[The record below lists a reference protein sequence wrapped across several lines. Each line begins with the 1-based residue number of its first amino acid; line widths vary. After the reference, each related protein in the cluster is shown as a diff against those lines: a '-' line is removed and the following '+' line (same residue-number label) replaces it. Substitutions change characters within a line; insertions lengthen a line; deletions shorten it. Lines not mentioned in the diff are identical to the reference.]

1 MKCNECDLKLKRRF
15 EFWIKPSDAIGG
27 VLVFAMLVAL
37 FFGVLSLVIE
47 TARVGLIPAFRAV
60 EHGVSNWL
68 DLFGEALDTIITV
81 SIIVY
86 FFMKGGA
93 KFTKYYSYFF
103 DLKFQTFLECN
114 VCKKRSAKIELPEV
128 PKS

>member
-1 MKCNECDLKLKRRF
+1 MKCSNCNLKLRRRF
-15 EFWIKPSDAIGG
+15 KFWINPSDAIGG
-27 VLVFAMLVAL
+27 ILVFVMLFAL
-37 FFGVLSLVIE
+37 FFGVLSLVVE

-60 EHGVSNWL
+60 EHGVSSWL
-68 DLFGEALDTIITV
+68 DFVGEALDTIITV

-103 DLKFQTFLECN
+103 DFKFQTYLECN
-114 VCKKRSAKIELPEV
+114 VCKEHSAKVELP
-128 PKS
+128 